1 MIGLV
6 AFFLVGFFAF
16 SGAITLYRRSREID
30 SRWPRA
36 RRVITILLGLIGA
49 YILILVAAFLLQPL
63 FNN

>member
-1 MIGLV
+1 MEGLV

-30 SRWPRA
+30 SRWPLA
-36 RRVITILLGLIGA
+36 RRVIAILLGFIGA

-63 FNN
+63 FNS